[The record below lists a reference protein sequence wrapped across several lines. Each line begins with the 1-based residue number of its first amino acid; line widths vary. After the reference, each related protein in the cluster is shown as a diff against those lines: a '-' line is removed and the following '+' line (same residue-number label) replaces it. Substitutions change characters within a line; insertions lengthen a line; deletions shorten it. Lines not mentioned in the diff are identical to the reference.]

1 MFYVMVQLSSAP
13 VSEQN
18 RTRATRNARPHD
30 TQDTCL
36 QDLLGFHAHLQSPLC
51 LIAVICRSA
60 QVCADSSRLV
70 CALTV
75 GVFVRQPVVLVAMQ
89 LKVGLPS
96 AALLLPRVVVDVLAL
111 VGVAHLELIGG
122 SHTGAPSV
130 GWSEKVG
137 AQRTRQPFV
146 QLFAP
151 VSFTFSLSLPWIVT
165 VAGAK
170 LHPSTAGARA
180 LAELAPRAPGSILF
194 YDVRG
199 QPDAVTFKAVL
210 DKNTVQVEWAV
221 RAIVPSTLSDK
232 LHMRNT
238 FPFPHMV
245 PSMGGP
251 FLVLQKKG
259 LSGWLHH
266 SCLHGSN
273 VRYCR
278 GQTKTESR
286 IAQG

>member
-1 MFYVMVQLSSAP
+1 MY
-13 VSEQN
+13 
-18 RTRATRNARPHD
+18 
-30 TQDTCL
+30 
-36 QDLLGFHAHLQSPLC
+36 
-51 LIAVICRSA
+51 
-60 QVCADSSRLV
+60 
-70 CALTV
+70 ALTV

-89 LKVGLPS
+89 LKIGLPS
-96 AALLLPRVVVDVLAL
+96 AALLLPWVVVDVLAL
-111 VGVAHLELIGG
+111 VAVAHLELIGG
-122 SHTGAPSV
+122 SHTGTPSV

-146 QLFAP
+146 QLFTP
-151 VSFTFSLSLPWIVT
+151 VSFTFLLSLPRIVT

-180 LAELAPRAPGSILF
+180 LAELAPCAPVSILF

-210 DKNTVQVEWAV
+210 DKKTAQVDCAV
-221 RAIVPSTLSDK
+221 WEIVPSMFSDK
-232 LHMRNT
+232 SHMRNT

-266 SCLHGSN
+266 SCLHGSK

-278 GQTKTESR
+278 AQTKSH